1 MSTNPDTW
9 VYGDFTPDP
18 SSRDLVGLK
27 ARWIIEQL
35 PAGDAPAVLDYG
47 SGEGKHLHLVRTVRP
62 RARLVGVDVRPTHSR
77 PDFEFHH
84 VGPRDALP
92 FADHTFDVVVS
103 CDVLEH
109 VEDLTQSL
117 AEIRRVLRPGG
128 SFIGFVPAEG
138 GAGPHGFFRMLQPGI
153 YRDTKDHNHAYTR
166 RELRRALTHGFAVK
180 QLSYSYHLLGA
191 SLDATFF
198 ASFKL
203 PGIGPRMDSYWR
215 GQENSFY
222 RGDAVESRPSAVG
235 RMVKLANQL
244 AYHESRLLRGVAVG
258 AKGLHFHVVRT

>member
-92 FADHTFDVVVS
+92 FADHTFGRGGVV
-103 CDVLEH
+103 
-109 VEDLTQSL
+109 
-117 AEIRRVLRPGG
+117 RRARARRRPDAVARGDPPRAAARRFVHRLRARGRWRG
-128 SFIGFVPAEG
+128 SARLL
-138 GAGPHGFFRMLQPGI
+138 PHAAAGI

-203 PGIGPRMDSYWR
+203 PGIGPRMESYWR